1 MEFKRFLAAVSA
13 AAVVCL
19 LLLTSCSSKDDPGAA
34 SSPSGPAS
42 ETPAASGTAGLLAQI
57 QDKGQLTIALEG
69 TWAPWG
75 YHDEDGQLVG
85 YDVEIG
91 RAIAEK
97 LGVEPVFAEGEWS
110 GLLAG
115 LEAGRYDVMINGMDV
130 DEDRRQKYDFST
142 PYAYNRT
149 VVIVRADDDSIQSME
164 DLKGKLTAN
173 TLQST
178 YAAVGERYGAQV
190 TGVDDFIQ
198 TIELLTDRRIDATLN
213 ADVSFSDYMAQHPD
227 APIKIACTDPDASQV
242 AIPMPKGADSDALR
256 AAIDKALG
264 ELAADGTLT
273 GLSLKYFGLDISKG
287 G

>member
-97 LGVEPVFAEGEWS
+97 LGVEPV
-110 GLLAG
+110 
-115 LEAGRYDVMINGMDV
+115 
-130 DEDRRQKYDFST
+130 DRKST
-142 PYAYNRT
+142 R
-149 VVIVRADDDSIQSME
+149 
-164 DLKGKLTAN
+164 
-173 TLQST
+173 
-178 YAAVGERYGAQV
+178 
-190 TGVDDFIQ
+190 
-198 TIELLTDRRIDATLN
+198 LN
-213 ADVSFSDYMAQHPD
+213 SSH
-227 APIKIACTDPDASQV
+227 IH
-242 AIPMPKGADSDALR
+242 
-256 AAIDKALG
+256 
-264 ELAADGTLT
+264 
-273 GLSLKYFGLDISKG
+273 
-287 G
+287 